1 MKKLTLLVFAALL
14 GGMIAL
20 GGYKLLVE
28 DQYGEQ
34 EMNPTI
40 GNTILED
47 SASLKTQAENEE
59 GSNNMTTVASSS
71 AGYAPAKI
79 PDFTEAAAK
88 TVSAVVHVKNV
99 EVRDAP
105 RNISEYLMGIRAG
118 KVVRGMG
125 SGVIITPDGYVVT
138 NNHVIE
144 GASELE
150 VILSDNRIYKAKV
163 IGADEREDVALLK
176 IEETD
181 LDYLPFGDSNTT
193 KIGQWVLA
201 VGNPFNLTST
211 VTAGIISA
219 KGRNLNEGGTRLQSF
234 IQTDAAVNPGNSG
247 GALVNTEGELI
258 GINAAISSQT
268 GSYIGYSFAIPSNNA
283 RKIVEDLME
292 FGNVKHAIL
301 GISGGTVDPQK
312 AKELGYSLS
321 QGVFV
326 GEVSRGAE
334 KAGLQPGDLI
344 TEVDGMK
351 MRMLSDLTAYIGT
364 KRPGDRVAV
373 SFMRDKKEKTTKVE
387 LSEFDLFVL
396 EVADLELINAEE
408 DYLKQF
414 KTEKGVRIAQAT
426 SRHIQIPKN
435 QYIIVAIDGQSVG
448 SVDEVRQIIKNK
460 NTYERTKITFQ
471 NRQGQ
476 RETLSF

>member
-14 GGMIAL
+14 GAMIAL
-20 GGYKLLVE
+20 GGYKFLME
-28 DQYGEQ
+28 NQHQEQ
-34 EMNPTI
+34 ELIRTLSK
-40 GNTILED
+40 GDSED
-47 SASLKTQAENEE
+47 SITRLLNENKEEQNSLTNLV
-59 GSNNMTTVASSS
+59 SHRD
-71 AGYAPAKI
+71 GYAAAKI
-79 PDFTEAAAK
+79 PDFTEAAEK
-88 TVSAVVHVKNV
+88 TVSAVVHVKNM

-105 RNISEYLMGIRAG
+105 RNISEYLRGIRAG

-150 VILSDNRIYKAKV
+150 VILSDNRVYKAKV
-163 IGADEREDVALLK
+163 IGADEREDIALMK
-176 IEETD
+176 IDAKD

-219 KGRNLNEGGTRLQSF
+219 KGRNLSEGGTRLQSF

-247 GALVNTEGELI
+247 GALVNTKGELI
-258 GINAAISSQT
+258 GINAAISSRT

-312 AKELGYSLS
+312 AKELGYSFS

-326 GEVSRGAE
+326 AEVSEGAE
-334 KAGLQPGDLI
+334 KAGLESGDLI
-344 TEVDGMK
+344 TDVDGMK
-351 MRMLSDLTAYIGT
+351 MRMMSDLTAYIGT
-364 KRPGDRVAV
+364 KRPGDHVEV
-373 SFMRDKKEKTTKVE
+373 GFLRDKKEKTAKVK
-387 LSEFDLFVL
+387 LTEFDMYVL

-414 KTEKGVRIAQAT
+414 KTRNGVRIAQAT
-426 SRHIQIPKN
+426 SRNIQIPKD
-435 QYIIVAIDGQSVG
+435 QYVIVAIDNFPVSSVG
-448 SVDEVRQIIKNK
+448 DVRQIVKNK
-460 NTYERTKITFQ
+460 NAYDRTKITFQ
-471 NRQGQ
+471 NREGQ